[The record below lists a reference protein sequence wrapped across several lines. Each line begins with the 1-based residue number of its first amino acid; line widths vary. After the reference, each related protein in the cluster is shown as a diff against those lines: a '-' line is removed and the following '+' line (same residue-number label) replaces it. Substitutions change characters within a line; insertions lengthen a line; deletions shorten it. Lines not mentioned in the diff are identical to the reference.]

1 MIWTSHCRCRSNCL
15 AANEALVDYFITRK
29 WRADR
34 ESADPL
40 EDERLYAI
48 VTRKDEA
55 PRLYDLGDPRQII
68 PVAQSQQM
76 ASLRSTRSSE
86 RGAVPLID
94 LNAAFAGLY
103 GRLLAPLEPSLAG
116 AETLFVVPDGKLFAV
131 PFPLLQDATGAML
144 EDRFTVRVLTR
155 PEALFGVSADQ
166 SFAKGGKAVLAGGLD
181 YSNGTEKGAEPL
193 PGTKKEVDAIA
204 AILRQD
210 GYSADVLTG
219 TEAREKTLHR
229 DMETATVV
237 HLATHGAYRDAKEG
251 GANPVDALWQSDVVL
266 SQSGDRQ
273 SMTRDDDD
281 GRLYGMEIINWD
293 LAGLDLLVLSACETA
308 RGQETFVGGLRGLPT
323 AINIAGAKRSL
334 LTLWPVDDA
343 GTAEFMVAFYSYLSA
358 GKTYPEALRQ
368 TRRDARAGKI
378 AGAKDPRVWA
388 AFVMFEN

>member
-1 MIWTSHCRCRSNCL
+1 M
-15 AANEALVDYFITRK
+15 
-29 WRADR
+29 
-34 ESADPL
+34 
-40 EDERLYAI
+40 
-48 VTRKDEA
+48 
-55 PRLYDLGDPRQII
+55 
-68 PVAQSQQM
+68 
-76 ASLRSTRSSE
+76 
-86 RGAVPLID
+86 
-94 LNAAFAGLY
+94 
-103 GRLLAPLEPSLAG
+103 
-116 AETLFVVPDGKLFAV
+116 
-131 PFPLLQDATGAML
+131 
-144 EDRFTVRVLTR
+144 
-155 PEALFGVSADQ
+155 GVSADQ

-193 PGTKKEVDAIA
+193 PGTTQGGRRHSRDPA
-204 AILRQD
+204 AGRLCDR
-210 GYSADVLTG
+210 SADRHG
-219 TEAREKTLHR
+219 RRARR
-229 DMETATVV
+229 RCTARWKRRRVA
-237 HLATHGAYRDAKEG
+237 HLATHGAYRDEKKD

-368 TRRDARAGKI
+368 ARRDARDGKMPRCPGSARLGCIRHVRELI
-378 AGAKDPRVWA
+378 AVDPRPDWS
-388 AFVMFEN
+388 